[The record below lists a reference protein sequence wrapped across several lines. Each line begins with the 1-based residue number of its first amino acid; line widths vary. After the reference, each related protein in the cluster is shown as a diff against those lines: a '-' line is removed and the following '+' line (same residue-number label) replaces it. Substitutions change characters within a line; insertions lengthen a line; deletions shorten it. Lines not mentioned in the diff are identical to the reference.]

1 MNAWSHLPNAE
12 HIDRIIELMKAH
24 PEAWDAAYTAARTS
38 RTLNA
43 ARTAALN
50 AARTAAWNAAWNA
63 ARDAEWYAARA
74 AAWDA
79 AYSTAWTAA
88 RDSILALIAYDDAA
102 RYLEMSSYELKI
114 WVVLSEE
121 PAAVLLLP
129 TVMAFERIREMKAA

>member
-38 RTLNA
+38 RTL
-43 ARTAALN
+43 T
-50 AARTAAWNAAWNA
+50 A
-63 ARDAEWYAARA
+63 ARDAARDAACV
-74 AAWDA
+74 AAWAA
-79 AYSTAWTAA
+79 AYS
-88 RDSILALIAYDDAA
+88 DSILALIAYDDAA

-121 PAAVLLLP
+121 PAAILLLP
-129 TVMAFERIREMKAA
+129 TVIAFEQIREMKAA